1 MQKEKSIYADVL
13 ESAISWR
20 VRDMYNLY
28 YLRGARR
35 NGPRC
40 CPN

>member
-20 VRDMYNLY
+20 VRDMYDAWQYGNS
-28 YLRGARR
+28 A
-35 NGPRC
+35 
-40 CPN
+40 